1 MSSSE
6 PRVAVVGGGV
16 IGVSTARH
24 LARLGGDVTLVTE
37 GRLGSVASG
46 RSLSWL
52 NSAGRYPDYYHQL
65 RLRGIERYRELLA
78 AHGRLD
84 WLRFDGGLH
93 WRSPEEAPQL
103 VEQHHFQRGR
113 GYESVLLS
121 PAEVARQVPGVDPAA
136 VPGTGAIHNPGD
148 GWVDL
153 PSLIELLVT
162 ELLDA
167 GGRVLTDAGPS
178 EVQLQAGRVAHVST
192 ARGDRLAVDATLL
205 ATGSDVPR
213 AAATFGVSIPD
224 ATSLALLVRT
234 EPARSGLKAVLNTPR
249 VALRPTPDG
258 GLAVDSDW
266 PTPHIVAGDDA
277 TYTVA
282 PEVVDELLTEASRV
296 LAGHPVLTPR
306 SCGIGTKPVPGDGE
320 PVLGPL
326 GDIEGLHVAFT
337 HSGATLALVVGEL
350 LAAEITSGQPEPLL
364 APFRAARFS

>member
-1 MSSSE
+1 MSSRQ
-6 PRVAVVGGGV
+6 RVAVVGGGV

-24 LARLGGDVTLVTE
+24 LALLGADVTLVTE
-37 GRLGSVASG
+37 GRLGSCASG

-52 NSAGRYPDYYHQL
+52 NAAGGCPDHYHQL
-65 RLRGIERYRELLA
+65 RLRGLERYRQLLA
-78 AHGRLD
+78 ARGPLD
-84 WLRFDGGLH
+84 WLRFEGGLH
-93 WRSPEEAPQL
+93 WRTPAEAPLL
-103 VEQHHFQRGR
+103 VEQHQLQRGR
-113 GYESVLLS
+113 GYPSVLLS
-121 PAEVARQVPGVDPAA
+121 PAEVARQVPGVDLAA
-136 VPGTGAIHNPGD
+136 VPKTGAVHNAGD

-153 PSLIELLVT
+153 PALIELLVA

-178 EVQLQAGRVAHVST
+178 EVQLQAGRVARVST
-192 ARGDRLAVDATLL
+192 ARGDRLAVDAALL

-213 AAATFGVSIPD
+213 AAASFGVPIPD

-234 EPARSGLKAVLNTPR
+234 EPVDTELRAVLNTPR

-266 PTPHIVAGDDA
+266 PTPHIVTGEDA
-277 TYTVA
+277 TYAVS
-282 PEVVDELLTEASRV
+282 PDVVDELLSEASRV

-350 LAAEITSGQPEPLL
+350 LAAEITSGQPEPVL
-364 APFRAARFS
+364 APYRAARFA